1 MISAARDKRRNG
13 LLLGLQ
19 VNLDFED
26 EADMVEKMRI
36 GMALQPVATALFANS
51 PFRDGKD
58 TGVAPTSHIPACDG
72 SCCCP
77 GRTFLLFLF
86 SATLGCT
93 EINCKWRSDC
103 QHTLLSAK
111 LLRRMGRLCQLA
123 ESRVDRR
130 GPRQDGHSALCLGR
144 RLWL

>member
-1 MISAARDKRRNG
+1 MISAAHGKRRNG

-58 TGVAPTSHIPACDG
+58 TGVAPTSHIPACMAAVAVLEEP
-72 SCCCP
+72 SYCFC
-77 GRTFLLFLF
+77 FLQQ
-86 SATLGCT
+86 LGCT